1 MIFISTLYLTEH
13 YKQQKSIGTEF
24 QPTSSSLPPHFTM
37 CKVLTVI
44 VI

>member
-24 QPTSSSLPPHFTM
+24 QPPPLFTM